1 MLNAC
6 LESMQSPTDDELNQE
21 YILSQDISRK
31 SFRRAARDYV
41 WATKRKYRKCYE
53 CVQDVCAYLRRKTD
67 NIRNSGYFSVIPF
80 ILLLLPGSAVY
91 MGVANIYRCPGS
103 PETPIQVTILGLL
116 GCLVLILRVVNLI
129 LRANGNVSSEP
140 LLIVITA
147 SSSIA
152 IFSFLMA
159 EIITFLNISPDFD
172 SSS

>member
-1 MLNAC
+1 
-6 LESMQSPTDDELNQE
+6 
-21 YILSQDISRK
+21 
-31 SFRRAARDYV
+31 
-41 WATKRKYRKCYE
+41 
-53 CVQDVCAYLRRKTD
+53 
-67 NIRNSGYFSVIPF
+67 
-80 ILLLLPGSAVY
+80 
-91 MGVANIYRCPGS
+91 MGVTNIYRCPGS

-129 LRANGNVSSEP
+129 LRANRNVSREP

-147 SSSIA
+147 SSSMA